1 MADRSVSISPRKE
14 ETREKNDIIYTA
26 IQFQLDEIKQ
36 HFYSSLTDIQNQ
48 ISIAESLSKDG
59 KTDEAKDILRAQ
71 VVYVEGIMDFYLHEL
86 SKYALVKMFT
96 GEWNKSESY
105 SNFQIPMSTVEEGL
119 KNPESTE
126 WLFERL
132 NSRFGLEV
140 YLSPDTI
147 GKQLSL
153 IGMKLDDI
161 CKKAVPK
168 VKGRSYITGQQRL
181 KDLYARRNQIAHQ
194 VDRKHST
201 AEKEDI
207 DRAFVEEA
215 IDFVTRFVEAVH
227 VEALSK
233 EE

>member
-96 GEWNKSESY
+96 GEWTKSESY
-105 SNFQIPMSTVEEGL
+105 SNFQIPMSTDE
-119 KNPESTE
+119 
-126 WLFERL
+126 
-132 NSRFGLEV
+132 
-140 YLSPDTI
+140 
-147 GKQLSL
+147 
-153 IGMKLDDI
+153 
-161 CKKAVPK
+161 
-168 VKGRSYITGQQRL
+168 
-181 KDLYARRNQIAHQ
+181 
-194 VDRKHST
+194 
-201 AEKEDI
+201 
-207 DRAFVEEA
+207 
-215 IDFVTRFVEAVH
+215 
-227 VEALSK
+227 
-233 EE
+233 